1 LGNIYYVNF
10 LKETPIKIISSHKDT
25 FINSISFDKID
36 KNILTCGD
44 DGTIRAWTND
54 TFDQKYQFWK
64 KNEICNLIIISA
76 VGQRATILYN
86 NNYLRIYNLASLK
99 SLGKIKIPEYDI
111 NYAQYIFEDQGLLVS
126 TSQDKVFVLDIQNW
140 EPLSV
145 MYSQLEND
153 FMPKN
158 QFFKNIDTKN
168 IDSKNSLAVMSFSD
182 GSCCV
187 ISIEKN
193 QGKID
198 SAIIDKFNMFE
209 YHISKSEDMLS
220 AELYQNLT
228 KFRVRINIKKKQE
241 KINIRKNKYN

>member
-1 LGNIYYVNF
+1 
-10 LKETPIKIISSHKDT
+10 
-25 FINSISFDKID
+25 
-36 KNILTCGD
+36 
-44 DGTIRAWTND
+44 
-54 TFDQKYQFWK
+54 
-64 KNEICNLIIISA
+64 
-76 VGQRATILYN
+76 
-86 NNYLRIYNLASLK
+86 LASLK

-111 NYAQYIFEDQGLLVS
+111 NFAQYIFEDQGLLVS

-140 EPLSV
+140 EPLGV

-168 IDSKNSLAVMSFSD
+168 IDSKSSLAVMSFSD

-198 SAIIDKFNMFE
+198 SAIVDKFNMFE

-228 KFRVRINIKKKQE
+228 KFRVN
-241 KINIRKNKYN
+241 KI